1 MHNILVVGTGYVGLV
16 SGACFSETGHRV
28 VCIDSDEKKISSLQK
43 GKIPIYEPH
52 LDEIVLRNSQNG
64 RLCFATSLQSHLNDS
79 DIVIIAVGTPTNDK
93 DGSTNLSFVWSV
105 VDEIIKYLAKDII
118 LVIKSTVPPGTC
130 DAIQK
135 RLDSADLKY
144 KCYVGS
150 NPEFLREGNAIKD
163 FMSPDRVVVG
173 CDVAV
178 TSAMEK
184 LYFDHINRGV
194 KFIYT
199 NRITSELIKYASNT
213 FLAAKVAFI
222 NEISS
227 ISERIDANIS
237 DLKSGIGSDSRI
249 GSKFLEPG
257 PGFGGSCFPKDIMS
271 LVNFSEQIQA
281 NNVIIKSIIESNN
294 QRITEIALNIQ
305 DSVEEGAVICFL
317 GLTYKADTDDVR
329 TSPAISI
336 IEQLLDTGKYTIRC
350 YDPLG
355 ILSAE
360 RILKKRVKYCEDIY
374 EAASRASLVVI
385 TTEWEEFK
393 TIDLLKL
400 KEAMKIPKI
409 YDVRSIIDVN
419 DFKRNGF
426 EVKVIGSKNV

>member
-1 MHNILVVGTGYVGLV
+1 M
-16 SGACFSETGHRV
+16 
-28 VCIDSDEKKISSLQK
+28 
-43 GKIPIYEPH
+43 
-52 LDEIVLRNSQNG
+52 LRNSQNG